1 MWQYLLLFILIS
13 ACATRAKHAA
23 LEGDVFVLKKRLL
36 DIEHN
41 ITTTRKEHD
50 SKSTAGNKKIAG
62 VQGRLNAFE
71 SKLQK
76 MTGQLDAMKVGV
88 ITGRYPGLSSEHES
102 IAGTL
107 SKLQARTD
115 ELSATQE
122 TLLKEFKALLA
133 LYDKKKRVKR
143 SKKRKKITDLAGL
156 QKAFDRKR
164 YRHVFEDAQVVI
176 KHLQGKPTRF
186 EAMYLL
192 AESTFKLGKIRD
204 AALHFND
211 LVEAGGKEKHL
222 RLAKLR
228 LGDCFRHLG
237 DKKTARLFYQDV
249 VDNFANSAEAKKA
262 TEKLQALDAG

>member
-1 MWQYLLLFILIS
+1 MWQYLLLIVLSS

-36 DIEHN
+36 DIEN
-41 ITTTRKEHD
+41 SITATRAEQD

-71 SKLQK
+71 NKLQK
-76 MTGQLDAMKVGV
+76 ITGQLDALKVGV

-107 SKLQARTD
+107 SKLQTRTD

-122 TLLKEFKALLA
+122 TLLKEFKGLLA

-143 SKKRKKITDLAGL
+143 SKKRKKITNLTGL
-156 QKAFDRKR
+156 KKAFSRKR
-164 YRHVFEDAQVVI
+164 YRHVFEDAQAVI
-176 KHLQGKPTRF
+176 KRLRDKETRF

-204 AALHFND
+204 AALYFND
-211 LVEAGGKEKHL
+211 LVDAGSNKKYL

-249 VDNFANSAEAKKA
+249 VSSFAASDEAKKA
-262 TEKLQALDAG
+262 AEKLQALDGG